1 MLSRDIKSEKK
12 NNSLER
18 FMKSR
23 EIYAEMRC
31 IPPVVVRADGR
42 NFRNKLS
49 SLGFKKPYDQT
60 FARAMADTAELFIK
74 KSGLSPLSAYTFS
87 DEISFLFMELPF
99 EGRVEKIDSIVAS
112 FLGSALTIH
121 LSFEEPVT
129 FDSRIVALQK
139 EEIPAYFH
147 WRQLEAWRNFV
158 AAWGYYT
165 LRSEGLAKDEASKN
179 LKGKKEWEIHE
190 MLFERG
196 INLATLPAWQRR
208 GILIYTDEYEISGFN
223 PILDKEMKSLRR
235 KVTQNWEIPNLKS
248 EEGIMLLEKLINRN

>member
-1 MLSRDIKSEKK
+1 
-12 NNSLER
+12 
-18 FMKSR
+18 MKDR

-42 NFRNKLS
+42 NFKNTLRD
-49 SLGFKKPYDQT
+49 LGFGKPYDQT

-74 KSGLSPLSAYTFS
+74 KSGLSPLFAYTFS
-87 DEISFLFMELPF
+87 DEVSFLFMELPF
-99 EGRVEKIDSIVAS
+99 EGRIEKIDSVTAS
-112 FLGSALTIH
+112 FLGSALTIN
-121 LSFEEPVT
+121 LQLEKPVA
-129 FDSRIVALQK
+129 FDSRIVVLQK

-165 LRSEGLAKDEASKN
+165 LRDEGISKVEASKC
-179 LKGKKEWEIHE
+179 LRGKKEWEIHE

-208 GILIYTDEYEISGFN
+208 GVIISKEEYEISGFN
-223 PILDKEMKSLRR
+223 PVLDKETKSLRR
-235 KVTQNWEIPNLKS
+235 RVIQNWEIPNFKS
-248 EEGIMLLEKLINRN
+248 EEGMAFLQKLINRN

>member
-1 MLSRDIKSEKK
+1 
-12 NNSLER
+12 
-18 FMKSR
+18 MKSR

-31 IPPVVVRADGR
+31 IPPVIVRADGR
-42 NFRNKLS
+42 NFRNTLLG
-49 SLGFKKPYDQT
+49 LGFKKPYDQT
-60 FARAMADTAELFIK
+60 FARAMADTAELLIK

-112 FLGSALTIH
+112 FLGSSLTIN
-121 LSFEEPVT
+121 LKLEEPVA

-139 EEIPAYFH
+139 EEISTYFQ

-165 LRSEGLAKDEASKN
+165 LRDEGMEKDEAAKY
-179 LKGKKEWEIHE
+179 LKGKKEREIHE

-196 INLATLPAWQRR
+196 TNLATLPAWQRR
-208 GILIYTDEYEISGFN
+208 GIIISKEEYEISGFN
-223 PILDKEMKSLRR
+223 PILSKETKSLRR
-235 KVTQNWEIPNLKS
+235 KVTQNWEVPNFKS
-248 EEGIMLLEKLINRN
+248 KEGMVFLEKLINRN

>member
-1 MLSRDIKSEKK
+1 MK
-12 NNSLER
+12 N
-18 FMKSR
+18 R

-42 NFRNKLS
+42 NFKNTLS
-49 SLGFKKPYDQT
+49 GLGFKKPYDQT

-74 KSGLSPLSAYTFS
+74 KSGLSPLYAYTFS
-87 DEISFLFMELPF
+87 DEISFLFMELSF

-112 FLGSALTIH
+112 FLGSALTIN
-121 LSFEEPVT
+121 LRLEKPVA
-129 FDSRIVALQK
+129 FDSRIVALQR
-139 EEIPAYFH
+139 EDIPVYFH

-165 LRSEGLAKDEASKN
+165 LKAEGMDKDEASKH

-208 GILIYTDEYEISGFN
+208 GIIISTEEYEISGFN
-223 PILDKEMKSLRR
+223 PVLGKEMKSLRR
-235 KVTQNWEIPNLKS
+235 KVIQNWEVPNFKS
-248 EEGIMLLEKLINRN
+248 EEGMELLEKLINRN

>member
-1 MLSRDIKSEKK
+1 
-12 NNSLER
+12 
-18 FMKSR
+18 MKDR

-31 IPPVVVRADGR
+31 IPPVVLRADGR
-42 NFRNKLS
+42 NFKNTLS
-49 SLGFKKPYDQT
+49 GLGFKKPYDQI

-74 KSGLSPLSAYTFS
+74 KSGLSPLVAYTFS

-99 EGRVEKIDSIVAS
+99 EGRVEKIDSVVAS
-112 FLGSALTIH
+112 FLGSALTIN
-121 LSFEEPVT
+121 LQLEKPVA
-129 FDSRIVALQK
+129 FDSRIVVLQK

-165 LRSEGLAKDEASKN
+165 LRNEGIDKIEASKY

-208 GILIYTDEYEISGFN
+208 GVIILKEEYEISGFN
-223 PILDKEMKSLRR
+223 PVLGKEVKSLRTR
-235 KVTQNWEIPNLKS
+235 VIQNWEIPNFKS
-248 EEGIMLLEKLINRN
+248 EEGMAFLQKLINRN

>member
-1 MLSRDIKSEKK
+1 
-12 NNSLER
+12 
-18 FMKSR
+18 MKDR

-31 IPPVVVRADGR
+31 IPPVIVRADGR
-42 NFRNKLS
+42 NFKNTLS
-49 SLGFKKPYDQT
+49 ALGLRKPYDQT
-60 FARAMADTAELFIK
+60 FARVMADTVELFIK
-74 KSGLSPLSAYTFS
+74 KSGLSPLFAYTFS

-112 FLGSALTIH
+112 FLGSAFTIN
-121 LSFEEPVT
+121 LQLEKPVA
-129 FDSRIVALQK
+129 FDSRIVVLQK
-139 EEIPAYFH
+139 EEIPTYFH

-165 LRSEGLAKDEASKN
+165 LRNEGMDKAEASKY

-208 GILIYTDEYEISGFN
+208 GVTIFKEEYEISGFN
-223 PILDKEMKSLRR
+223 PVLGKETKSLRR
-235 KVTQNWEIPNLKS
+235 KVTQNWEIPNFKS
-248 EEGIMLLEKLINRN
+248 EEGMAFLQKLINRN

>member
-1 MLSRDIKSEKK
+1 
-12 NNSLER
+12 
-18 FMKSR
+18 MKSR

-31 IPPVVVRADGR
+31 IPPVIVRADGR
-42 NFRNKLS
+42 NFRNTLLG
-49 SLGFKKPYDQT
+49 LGFKKPYDQT
-60 FARAMADTAELFIK
+60 FARAMADTAELLIK

-112 FLGSALTIH
+112 FLGSSLTIN
-121 LSFEEPVT
+121 LKLEEPVA

-139 EEIPAYFH
+139 EEISTYFQ
-147 WRQLEAWRNFV
+147 WRQIEAWRNFV

-165 LRSEGLAKDEASKN
+165 LRDEGMDKDEAAKY

-196 INLATLPAWQRR
+196 TNLATLPAWQRR
-208 GILIYTDEYEISGFN
+208 GIIISKEEYEISGFN
-223 PILDKEMKSLRR
+223 PILNKETKSLRR
-235 KVTQNWEIPNLKS
+235 KVTQNWEVPNFKS
-248 EEGIMLLEKLINRN
+248 KEGMVFLEKLINRN

>member
-1 MLSRDIKSEKK
+1 MK
-12 NNSLER
+12 N
-18 FMKSR
+18 R
-23 EIYAEMRC
+23 EIFAEMRC

-42 NFRNKLS
+42 NFRNTLLG
-49 SLGFKKPYDQT
+49 LGFRKPYDQT
-60 FARAMADTAELFIK
+60 FARALADTAELFLK
-74 KSGLSPLSAYTFS
+74 KSGFSPLFAYTFS
-87 DEISFLFMELPF
+87 DEISFLFMELSF

-112 FLGSALTIH
+112 FLSSALTIN
-121 LSFEEPVT
+121 LRLEEPVA

-158 AAWGYYT
+158 TSWGYYT
-165 LRSEGLAKDEASKN
+165 LIDEGMDKDEASGY

-208 GILIYTDEYEISGFN
+208 GIMIYTKEYEVSGFN
-223 PILDKEMKSLRR
+223 PILGKEAKSQRR
-235 KVTQNWEIPNLKS
+235 KVTQNWEIPNFKS
-248 EEGIMLLEKLINRN
+248 EQGIILLEKLINRN

>member
-1 MLSRDIKSEKK
+1 MK
-12 NNSLER
+12 N
-18 FMKSR
+18 R

-42 NFRNKLS
+42 NFKNTLS
-49 SLGFKKPYDQT
+49 GLGFRKPYDQT

-74 KSGLSPLSAYTFS
+74 KSGLSPLFAYTFS

-99 EGRVEKIDSIVAS
+99 EGRVEKIDSVLAS
-112 FLGSALTIH
+112 FMGSALTIK
-121 LSFEEPVT
+121 LQLEQPVA
-129 FDSRIVALQK
+129 FDSRIIVLQK
-139 EEIPAYFH
+139 DEVPAYFH

-165 LRSEGLAKDEASKN
+165 LRDEGVGKTEASKY

-208 GILIYTDEYEISGFN
+208 GVIISKEEYEISGFN
-223 PILDKEMKSLRR
+223 PVLGKEARSLRR
-235 KVTQNWEIPNLKS
+235 RVIQNWEIPNFKS
-248 EEGIMLLEKLINRN
+248 DEGMAFLQKLINRN

>member
-1 MLSRDIKSEKK
+1 MK
-12 NNSLER
+12 N
-18 FMKSR
+18 R

-42 NFRNKLS
+42 NFRNTLS
-49 SLGFKKPYDQT
+49 GLGFKKPYDKT

-99 EGRVEKIDSIVAS
+99 EGRVEKIDSVVAS
-112 FLGSALTIH
+112 FLGSALTIN
-121 LSFEEPVT
+121 LRLEEPVA

-165 LRSEGLAKDEASKN
+165 LRNEGMKKNEASKY

-208 GILIYTDEYEISGFN
+208 GVIISNEEYEISGFN
-223 PILDKEMKSLRR
+223 PVSGKEDKISAKKNYPELG
-235 KVTQNWEIPNLKS
+235 NPEI
-248 EEGIMLLEKLINRN
+248 

>member
-1 MLSRDIKSEKK
+1 
-12 NNSLER
+12 
-18 FMKSR
+18 MKDR

-42 NFRNKLS
+42 NFKNTLS
-49 SLGFKKPYDQT
+49 GLGFRKPYDQT

-74 KSGLSPLSAYTFS
+74 KSGLSPLFAYTFS
-87 DEISFLFMELPF
+87 DEVNFLFMELPF
-99 EGRVEKIDSIVAS
+99 ERRVEKIDSVTAS
-112 FLGSALTIH
+112 FLGSAFTIN
-121 LSFEEPVT
+121 LQLEKPVA
-129 FDSRIVALQK
+129 FDSRIVVLQK

-165 LRSEGLAKDEASKN
+165 LRHEGIDKTEASKC

-190 MLFERG
+190 MLFKKG

-208 GILIYTDEYEISGFN
+208 GVLISKEEYEISGFN
-223 PILDKEMKSLRR
+223 PVLGKETRSLRR
-235 KVTQNWEIPNLKS
+235 KVIQNWEIPNFKS
-248 EEGIMLLEKLINRN
+248 EQGMAFLQKLINRN